1 MGTDF
6 VDAVV
11 VDRGTP
17 LGGLADMQA
26 NDNVFYLLKGTA
38 TVPRETQWRAR
49 FTNVPATLT
58 NLRFSLR
65 DKVSPA
71 CTRTV
76 EILNVLT
83 GTWTLLDQRLLGA
96 AETNLTLIPPGPASQ
111 YVDAGGV
118 MTVRLSTVLNGTL
131 QRHRTD
137 VLLAQYDS

>member
-1 MGTDF
+1 VI
-6 VDAVV
+6 VDT
-11 VDRGTP
+11 GTP
-17 LGGLADMQA
+17 LGAVADLQA

-76 EILNVLT
+76 EIFNVT
-83 GTWTLLDQRLLGA
+83 SGTWVLLDQRTVG
-96 AETNLTLIPPGPASQ
+96 AETNLTLIPQGPASQ
-111 YVDAGGV
+111 YVDASGV
-118 MTVRLSTVLNGTL
+118 MSVRLRTVTSGSL

>member
-1 MGTDF
+1 M
-6 VDAVV
+6 DAVV
-11 VDRGTP
+11 VDTGTP
-17 LGGLADMQA
+17 LGAIADLQA
-26 NDNVFYLLKGTA
+26 NDNLFYLLKGTT
-38 TVPRETQWRAR
+38 TVPRETQFRAQ

-76 EILNVLT
+76 EIFNVT
-83 GTWTLLDQRLLGA
+83 TATWVVLDQRALGT

-111 YVDAGGV
+111 YVDASGT
-118 MTVRLSTVLNGTL
+118 MSVRLKTVTSGAH
-131 QRHRTD
+131 QRHRVD